1 MTTMKIGVAGVGR
14 IGKIHLENILQHFQ
28 NIEISLVADP
38 SDEAEKYVLDKNLNF
53 SNDFH
58 DIINNPEIDA
68 VIICSPTDTHS
79 KFVEQ
84 AAQSGK
90 HIFCE
95 KPLDLSL
102 KIVVKTLD
110 IVKKSGV
117 KLMLGFNRRFDPNFL
132 KIKSMVDSG
141 KIGDS
146 QILKITS
153 RDPGPP
159 PISYIKA
166 SGGLFMDMAIH
177 DFDMARY
184 ITGKEVVEVY
194 SKGAVLIDKAIGD
207 AGDIDTALTTLIFA
221 DGTIANIDNSRKA
234 VYGYDQ
240 RIEVFGS
247 KGMVKADNNFPDNHQ
262 YFSAD
267 GIHGSL
273 PLNFFLERYTTSYL
287 NEMSAFFSS
296 IQIGDNLP
304 ITGKD
309 GLEAMKIALAA
320 QKSVRENRPVA
331 LKEINQIQEKEIEP
345 VQVGESNG

>member
-1 MTTMKIGVAGVGR
+1 MKTLKIGVAGVGR
-14 IGKIHLENILQHFQ
+14 IGKIHLENVLMHFP
-28 NIEISLVADP
+28 NIEIILVADP
-38 SDEAEKYVLDKNLNF
+38 SEKAKKYVLDKNLNF
-53 SNDFH
+53 SNDYN
-58 DIINNPEIDA
+58 DIIKNPEIDA
-68 VIICSPTDTHS
+68 VIICSPTDTHAN
-79 KFVEQ
+79 FVEQ

-102 KIVVKTLD
+102 KQVEKTLD
-110 IVKKSGV
+110 IVNKSGV

-141 KIGDS
+141 KIGDP

-159 PISYIKA
+159 PISYIKV

-194 SKGAVLIDKAIGD
+194 SNGAVLVDKSIGD
-207 AGDIDTALTTLIFA
+207 AGDIDTALTTLKFA
-221 DGTIANIDNSRKA
+221 DGTMANIDNSRKA

-262 YFSAD
+262 YFGAE

-273 PLNFFLERYTTSYL
+273 PLNFFLERYTASYL
-287 NEMSAFFSS
+287 NEMSAFFNS
-296 IQIGDNLP
+296 IQNREDIPVSGE
-304 ITGKD
+304 D
-309 GLEAMKIALAA
+309 GFEAMRIALAA
-320 QKSVRENRPVA
+320 QKSVKENRPVM
-331 LKEINQIQEKEIEP
+331 LKEMDR
-345 VQVGESNG
+345 